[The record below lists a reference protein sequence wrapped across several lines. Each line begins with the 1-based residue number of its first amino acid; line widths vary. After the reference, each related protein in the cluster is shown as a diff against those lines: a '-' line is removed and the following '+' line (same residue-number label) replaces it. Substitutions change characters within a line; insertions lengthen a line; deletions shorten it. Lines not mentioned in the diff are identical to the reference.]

1 MGLESVELIMAFEEE
16 FGFEFDD
23 FEAENFFTPNDI
35 VDYISPRVR
44 KNKGAPCL
52 SQKGFYKIR
61 KAIVKTFNSQRSD
74 IHPDTNLNDI
84 LGKDTKKNWNL
95 LQKAIDLNYFPSLKC
110 SKFIVLTIYLLPFLA
125 CITLF
130 LNSVPLEILPILY
143 ILLIILISYFTSSM
157 GSIIPR
163 KYSTVGSLIP
173 FVECSKSTIWSKE
186 DILKRVIEITS
197 EQLGI
202 PIKEIKGNT
211 QFVSELGVDQ

>member
-1 MGLESVELIMAFEEE
+1 M
-16 FGFEFDD
+16 
-23 FEAENFFTPNDI
+23 
-35 VDYISPRVR
+35 
-44 KNKGAPCL
+44 
-52 SQKGFYKIR
+52 
-61 KAIVKTFNSQRSD
+61 
-74 IHPDTNLNDI
+74 
-84 LGKDTKKNWNL
+84 
-95 LQKAIDLNYFPSLKC
+95 
-110 SKFIVLTIYLLPFLA
+110 
-125 CITLF
+125 
-130 LNSVPLEILPILY
+130 
-143 ILLIILISYFTSSM
+143 ISYFTSSM